1 VELRVGAAGAEAGA
15 RLPAAHEEALYR
27 LAQEALANV
36 VKHARTTR
44 AVATLVRD
52 ATVRLL
58 VEDDGVGFG
67 APAPAFSYGLAG
79 MRERVEALYGAL
91 QLETRPGGG
100 ARVLTHRHAQARRDQ
115 RSNPPPRQ
123 RRSSRV
129 ESREPPGRGGPL
141 L

>member
-36 VKHARTTR
+36 VKHARATR
-44 AVATLVRD
+44 AVVTLVRD
-52 ATVRLL
+52 A
-58 VEDDGVGFG
+58 
-67 APAPAFSYGLAG
+67 AAFSYGLAG

-100 ARVLTHRHAQARRDQ
+100 ARALTHRPAQARRGQ
-115 RSNPPPRQ
+115 RSNPLARQ

-129 ESREPPGRGGPL
+129 ESRKPLGRGGPL

>member
-1 VELRVGAAGAEAGA
+1 MELRVGAAGAEAGA

-36 VKHARTTR
+36 VKHARATR
-44 AVATLVRD
+44 AVVTLVRD

-67 APAPAFSYGLAG
+67 APRGGFQLRAG
-79 MRERVEALYGAL
+79 
-91 QLETRPGGG
+91 
-100 ARVLTHRHAQARRDQ
+100 RHAQARRDQ
-115 RSNPPPRQ
+115 RSHPPARQ
-123 RRSSRV
+123 RRSCIV
-129 ESREPPGRGGPL
+129 ESREPHGRGGPL